1 MEPTAKAMLEFFD
14 TFWGE
19 ENGKIYLATQHQGAE
34 WAPFMAKWPS
44 ARPQIVEF
52 VQSNV
57 ASGRDVFFAPALF
70 KEDATDA
77 TRGNFKSAN
86 ARWVDIDGGAPT
98 IEEWPEICKKNQIPE
113 PTHII
118 QSSVEGR
125 QHVYW
130 VTDARTSDI
139 DRVQDQNRT
148 LAAILGADK
157 SGWDAN
163 QVLRIPGT
171 PNYGYTS
178 QPGVRKDWFSDDRT
192 ATVILR
198 GGSAVRGPGRSE
210 VVERLPE
217 GTFSTLASAEREV
230 LERINL
236 GSVPRIMEVLALG
249 EWDAGLLEHFGMS
262 ETEAGLSSPNKRSGA
277 LQKLA
282 YMAGER
288 GFSDEYIYAVVQ
300 DAAKRWNKYQERS
313 AEARD
318 KIYISMIANVR
329 KKMGHG
335 KLEDLTFAGLLG
347 EKPAELEKSENLV
360 WDVVSFV
367 EQDLTASWV
376 IEDMIPEQGIG
387 VFVGQPGA
395 GKSTA
400 TLQFC
405 MDVAAGR
412 EKTLGYNVGG
422 PKKTLYMSLEMAA
435 PSLSRIVVP
444 QFEHYKDD
452 VVNLK
457 KNLFIYPTGQPLNLL
472 AEPSRKLLETLL
484 SDYKPDILVIDSFSM
499 MVPGNLSDD
508 TQMIQIMQ
516 YLQRLRAAYNTS
528 MVIVHHDRK
537 KSNDKN
543 SYTPGELS
551 DLFGSQFIAAAL
563 DFAIALRVVGDA
575 VVFEE
580 RKNRFAPLKP
590 EVVFSRNGYIFKE
603 ERHDG
608 INPSREASHT
618 NGLGSG
624 NDSVGRDNESPGRFG
639 L

>member
-19 ENGKIYLATQHQGAE
+19 ESGKIYLATQYQGAE
-34 WAPFMAKWPS
+34 WTPVMAKWPGI
-44 ARPQIVEF
+44 RPQIVEF

-70 KEDATDA
+70 KDDAGDA

-98 IEEWPEICKKNQIPE
+98 IEEWPEICKKHQIPE

-130 VTDARTSDI
+130 VSDSRTNDI
-139 DRVQDQNRT
+139 DTVQDQNRT
-148 LAAILGADK
+148 LAAILGADR

-171 PNYGYTS
+171 PNFGYTS
-178 QPGVRKDWFSDDRT
+178 RPGVRKDWVHDGRT
-192 ATVILR
+192 ATVDLI
-198 GGSAVRGPGRSE
+198 GGSSRLQNGTVLRT
-210 VVERLPE
+210 LPE
-217 GTFSTLASAEREV
+217 GVFSSLASAEREV
-230 LERINL
+230 LENINL
-236 GSVPRIMEVLALG
+236 GSIPPILDVLALS
-249 EWDAGLLEHFGMS
+249 EWTPDLLKHFRMDQREAS
-262 ETEAGLSSPNKRSGA
+262 ESSPNKRSGA
-277 LQKLA
+277 LQRLA
-282 YMAGER
+282 YLAGEA
-288 GFSDEYIYAVVQ
+288 GFSDEYVYSVIA
-300 DAAKRWNKYQERS
+300 DADRRWGKYQDRS
-313 AEARD
+313 QEARN
-318 KIYISMIANVR
+318 KVYTSILVNVR
-329 KKMGHG
+329 KKIGYG

-347 EKPAELEKSENLV
+347 ETPAELEKSENLV

-412 EKTLGYNVGG
+412 EKSLGYTVGG
-422 PKKTLYMSLEMAA
+422 PKKVLYMSLEMAA

-444 QFEHYKDD
+444 QFQHYKEEA
-452 VVNLK
+452 VNLR
-457 KNLFIYPTGQPLNLL
+457 KNLFIYPTGLPLNLA
-472 AEPSRKLLETLL
+472 AESSRKLLETLL
-484 SDYKPDILVIDSFSM
+484 SDYKPDIVVIDSLSM

-508 TQMIQIMQ
+508 TQMIQVMQ
-516 YLQRLRAAYNTS
+516 YLQRLRSTYNTS
-528 MVIVHHDRK
+528 MILVHHDRK
-537 KSNDKN
+537 KSNEKN

-603 ERHDG
+603 ERNDG
-608 INPSREASHT
+608 INPSREASYA
-618 NGLGSG
+618 NGLGGG
-624 NDSVGRDNESPGRFG
+624 NDRVGGNSEQAGRFG